1 MTSKNFSTKY
11 LVRQN
16 LTSRMWAIALGILG
30 CLAGLLL
37 PVFVIQQ
44 GYRAEL
50 EWIQQGNSSQTPAE
64 ALSNA
69 QGQIGTLLSLDNPF
83 IKLVLIVLAILCGVS
98 LFRYL
103 HDRRQVD
110 FFHAL
115 PVNRGKL
122 FVLNYMSGVLL
133 VIPVYLIILLIAIAC
148 AGAMGF
154 AGGLHGGMIVQG
166 MLGNLAYFLLNYTVA
181 VLCTILTGNT
191 IITVLLGVWA
201 EFGITLLMIMVQ
213 VYQAMFY
220 QTFATGMPAVENLM
234 MYGSPIGS
242 YLLSGY
248 DQQSLSFP
256 VIGQLAAHLPG
267 GMGALLYPVVL
278 TIVLLALSFVLF
290 CRRRSENSGMAI
302 AFKPFQPPLKWFMC
316 LVSGLAFSLIFTALF
331 NRSSGWRWFGLV
343 FGVVLCHMVVEIVYD
358 FDFKALLHHWKQM
371 ILVTVLA
378 ILLLAGIQNDV
389 LGYDRYVPDVDDIA
403 SVAIEDSMYTYMT
416 GSELNDPDTSQLTD
430 ADSIALVHEI
440 AERSVQNL
448 DSAVEDEPVNSY
460 TVHYTL
466 KNGTRAARNYYS
478 VRADVVKDQII
489 ALVTSPA
496 YLERYS
502 TLQNIHLPDGGQGTS
517 HMELRNS
524 ICPEGLPAQ
533 RILTEREDIQAV
545 IDTLRKDQ
553 MANAEAHLQE
563 VPVLS
568 LSLYNE
574 WRFPERDPNER
585 NCYGLCELSV
595 YPSDTASLA
604 LIEQMTGLRPAVLS
618 HENVQSIDIVAYTEE
633 EYQQMMESSYRYGGD
648 QVFIESHTMTV
659 TDAETIDALLE
670 NAVTQSM
677 RTYSGP
683 DIAMQSFEGSVVI
696 SAKIVSRGLNAT
708 WTTDEQIY
716 YPEGQ
721 APTALLAQL
730 GRTGEIRVAE

>member
-1 MTSKNFSTKY
+1 
-11 LVRQN
+11 
-16 LTSRMWAIALGILG
+16 
-30 CLAGLLL
+30 
-37 PVFVIQQ
+37 
-44 GYRAEL
+44 
-50 EWIQQGNSSQTPAE
+50 
-64 ALSNA
+64 
-69 QGQIGTLLSLDNPF
+69 
-83 IKLVLIVLAILCGVS
+83 
-98 LFRYL
+98 
-103 HDRRQVD
+103 
-110 FFHAL
+110 
-115 PVNRGKL
+115 
-122 FVLNYMSGVLL
+122 
-133 VIPVYLIILLIAIAC
+133 
-148 AGAMGF
+148 
-154 AGGLHGGMIVQG
+154 
-166 MLGNLAYFLLNYTVA
+166 
-181 VLCTILTGNT
+181 
-191 IITVLLGVWA
+191 
-201 EFGITLLMIMVQ
+201 
-213 VYQAMFY
+213 
-220 QTFATGMPAVENLM
+220 
-234 MYGSPIGS
+234 
-242 YLLSGY
+242 
-248 DQQSLSFP
+248 
-256 VIGQLAAHLPG
+256 
-267 GMGALLYPVVL
+267 
-278 TIVLLALSFVLF
+278 
-290 CRRRSENSGMAI
+290 
-302 AFKPFQPPLKWFMC
+302 
-316 LVSGLAFSLIFTALF
+316 
-331 NRSSGWRWFGLV
+331 
-343 FGVVLCHMVVEIVYD
+343 
-358 FDFKALLHHWKQM
+358 
-371 ILVTVLA
+371 
-378 ILLLAGIQNDV
+378 
-389 LGYDRYVPDVDDIA
+389 
-403 SVAIEDSMYTYMT
+403 MT
-416 GSELNDPDTSQLTD
+416 GRELNDPDTSQLTD

-574 WRFPERDPNER
+574 WRLPERDPNER